1 MERAII
7 HSNLK
12 KQEIQPSAMLNE
24 YKSLLS
30 KDLKKLFSAESLQEA
45 FCPVTGEQE
54 IKQSFS
60 KMGMEYHVSRSL
72 GNIYLS
78 LQPTMN
84 ALKSFYLK
92 SEARKF
98 WLTKLW
104 PETNATRKEK
114 IILPQLEWTH
124 GFINQYFSNENI
136 SIAEFL
142 PNHWGYNMVASEVFQ
157 KVNYTL
163 VNALFDPGL
172 IDDDIKTILISE
184 TEENESKDAI
194 FLFEAIDRSPNPSG
208 LLESVVRALK
218 PGGLCFITC
227 LLSSGFEVQAIGNK
241 SSIFVPPERM
251 NLFSYEGM
259 LSLIEKMERL
269 EILEFSTPGVLDI
282 PNVTKQLGKVN
293 NLEFFQYIFKQ
304 RQDSGL
310 VESFQDFL
318 QLNRLGTFGR
328 IVLRKQ
334 LDNE

>member
-12 KQEIQPSAMLNE
+12 KQEIQPSAMLKE

-30 KDLKKLFSAESLQEA
+30 KDLKKLFSAESLQDA

-60 KMGMEYHVSRSL
+60 RMGMEYHVSRSL

-84 ALKSFYLK
+84 ALKSFYLE

-98 WLTKLW
+98 WHTQLWLETK
-104 PETNATRKEK
+104 AMRKEK
-114 IILPQLEWTH
+114 IILPQLQWIH
-124 GFINQYFSNENI
+124 GFINQYFPMENI

-157 KVNYTL
+157 DVNYTL
-163 VNALFDPGL
+163 VNALFNPDL
-172 IDDDIKTILISE
+172 IDDDIKIISISE
-184 TEENESKDAI
+184 NEENGSKDAAL
-194 FLFEAIDRSPNPSG
+194 LFEALDRTVDSRK
-208 LLESVVRALK
+208 LLESAKNTLK

-227 LLSSGFEVQAIGNK
+227 LLASGFEVQLLGER
-241 SSIFVPPERM
+241 SGIFVPPERM
-251 NLFSYEGM
+251 NIMSFEGM
-259 LSLIEKMERL
+259 KRLIKDIGGF

-282 PNVTKQLGKVN
+282 PNVIDQISETN
-293 NLEFFQYIFKQ
+293 NSGFFDYIFKL
-304 RQDSGL
+304 RQDSEL
-310 VESFQDFL
+310 VESFQEFL
-318 QLNRLGTFGR
+318 QFNCLGTFGR
-328 IVLRKQ
+328 LVLKKQ
-334 LDNE
+334 